1 MFDVYVV
8 REVDGEIVVSPLCT
22 VADLAA
28 ADSAAGAIACE
39 MDAMFGTS
47 HVVYPPIM
55 GVNHPETYVRYTMRA
70 VRDANGFPF
79 ATIKIRPH
87 IDW

>member
-1 MFDVYVV
+1 MFDVYIV
-8 REVDGEIVVSPLCT
+8 RESEGEIIVSPLCT
-22 VADLAA
+22 CADLAA

-47 HVVYPPIM
+47 HMVYPPIK
-55 GVNHPETYVRYTMRA
+55 GETRGEYVRYTMRA
-70 VRDANGFPF
+70 VRDANGHPF